1 MIIKTNQYTL
11 QNIYVS
17 TVILTPFGTDLSTQ
31 QYYFYFI
38 ISFVNVN
45 LYTVM
50 LYVVECLN
58 YFASVLRQNYLPKNP
73 KNNLISPLRT
83 KI

>member
-1 MIIKTNQYTL
+1 MIIKTDQDTL
-11 QNIYVS
+11 QNIYVLAA
-17 TVILTPFGTDLSTQ
+17 ILTPFGTDMSTQ

-45 LYTVM
+45 LYTMM

-58 YFASVLRQNYLPKNP
+58 YFASVLQKNYLPKN
-73 KNNLISPLRT
+73 S
-83 KI
+83 